1 MDSPVELKILS
12 CHLDIAKAKL
22 GQGPF
27 GVERTLLQFCG
38 ILVLGF
44 FFGHRLYTDLRDKLY
59 NLYFIRIISIYH

>member
-38 ILVLGF
+38 ILVLVF
-44 FFGHRLYTDLRDKLY
+44 FRPS
-59 NLYFIRIISIYH
+59 FIY